1 MRLAFS
7 VIFIVMIA
15 ALARCAHIAIHSRK
29 KVGYS
34 LGQLLYGLIPPVF
47 GNLLIICTTNAAIA
61 KIGCYIYFLGM
72 DFAVFVLMCFAT
84 VYIQAHYAIDVI
96 GGWVSGALIYIV
108 LHFLYGKIWS
118 VRK

>member
-1 MRLAFS
+1 MTTILMILAW
-7 VIFIVMIA
+7 
-15 ALARCAHIAIHSRK
+15 RSRNK
-29 KVGYS
+29 
-34 LGQLLYGLIPPVF
+34 LLFYGMLP
-47 GNLLIICTTNAAIA
+47 L
-61 KIGCYIYFLGM
+61 
-72 DFAVFVLMCFAT
+72 FVLMCFAT